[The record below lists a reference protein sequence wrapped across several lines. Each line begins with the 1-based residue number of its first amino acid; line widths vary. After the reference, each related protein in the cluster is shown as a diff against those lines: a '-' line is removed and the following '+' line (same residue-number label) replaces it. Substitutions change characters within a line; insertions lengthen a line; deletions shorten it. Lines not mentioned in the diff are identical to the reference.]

1 MNRNFLI
8 GLAMIGVT
16 GLLIVAGSAR
26 RTTMGLRR
34 KDGWVLR
41 EPLHH
46 LRFQGADKGN
56 RRRRT
61 RRRHEARSEVQR
73 VHTTLDS
80 KNEPTCVYAPP
91 QGIVAGESEDMGDS
105 TAQSG
110 QRVHAWAV
118 HIGNAAGEWHMLYLE
133 ARKEAAPSGDTK
145 SGAI

>member
-1 MNRNFLI
+1 MGSFANPYIICDSKEQIKEIADAGRDDGMKL
-8 GLAMIGVT
+8 
-16 GLLIVAGSAR
+16 VA
-26 RTTMGLRR
+26 
-34 KDGWVLR
+34 KFK
-41 EPLHH
+41 E
-46 LRFQGADKGN
+46 FN
-56 RRRRT
+56 
-61 RRRHEARSEVQR
+61 
-73 VHTTLDS
+73 TTLDS